1 MPHVINHPRRL
12 MTALTLVLLPAGA
25 LAAMVATDQSEGGL
39 RCEIRATPE
48 AGMVTLEALAHT
60 DKHISGNY
68 TFHVESAGGAGGSNI
83 DQSGAFDAT
92 PGRTATLGSVS
103 LRSKA
108 GAYDATLDI
117 TAGDNTIRC
126 ARRIGDAN

>member
-1 MPHVINHPRRL
+1 MPHVVNHPRRL
-12 MTALTLVLLPAGA
+12 IAAFALVLLPAGA
-25 LAAMVATDQSEGGL
+25 LAAMVATDQSGGGL

-48 AGMVTLEALAHT
+48 AGMVTLEALARA
-60 DKHISGNY
+60 DKRVSGNY
-68 TFHVESAGGAGGSNI
+68 TFHVKSAGSAGGSNI

-92 PGRTATLGSVS
+92 PGRAVTLGSVS

-117 TAGDNTIRC
+117 TAGDNTVRC
-126 ARRIGDAN
+126 ARRIDEAN